1 MTPPLTI
8 RADTPREAVEEVTC
22 AVCRGG
28 WGGYWQMVLSGQHAK
43 VCGAHVAESRA
54 TIEPKEQ
61 ADG

>member
-1 MTPPLTI
+1 
-8 RADTPREAVEEVTC
+8 
-22 AVCRGG
+22 
-28 WGGYWQMVLSGQHAK
+28 MVLSGQHAK